1 MTGYKKPTKRYKV
14 CGLVVLLM
22 GYLNT
27 ISNISTNNTA
37 IGLVRV
43 RKIRFQPTKYV
54 FVRRCAR
61 SRRSF
66 VPVMLAQKFR
76 PCLDRIHKKKTLNRI
91 NVTAAAIQLAVRHL
105 KQS

>member
-1 MTGYKKPTKRYKV
+1 MGMPCLLELNPIGEEV
-14 CGLVVLLM
+14 PSIVVKE
-22 GYLNT
+22 
-27 ISNISTNNTA
+27 IFHKISTNNIA

-66 VPVMLAQKFR
+66 VRVTLAQAR
-76 PCLDRIHKKKTLNRI
+76 AE
-91 NVTAAAIQLAVRHL
+91 VSSV
-105 KQS
+105 S